1 MTLPNDQSPTQVQM
15 LRSGHLLRSLHL
27 SDLISRFITLSV
39 QLAVSQCVN
48 PGFNGHAKAAHAVPP
63 SGSEAS
69 FKLLEQS
76 MHHSII
82 RCNNDDW

>member
-1 MTLPNDQSPTQVQM
+1 MTLLNDQSPNQVQM

-48 PGFNGHAKAAHAVPP
+48 PGFNGHAKAAHAALHSV
-63 SGSEAS
+63 SDAS

-76 MHHSII
+76 MHQSII
-82 RCNNDDW
+82 RCNNDGW